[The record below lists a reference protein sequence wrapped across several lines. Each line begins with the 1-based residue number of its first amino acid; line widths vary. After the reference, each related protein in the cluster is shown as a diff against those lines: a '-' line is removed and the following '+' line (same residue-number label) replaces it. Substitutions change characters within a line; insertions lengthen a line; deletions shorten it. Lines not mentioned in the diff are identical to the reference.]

1 MDTNGTSN
9 SANMRVQPSIRS
21 FFQPRQPNYAAPPIP
36 PVSKIDN
43 TSPLPHISQSPPV
56 SLPKSAK
63 LTSTIPEQA
72 IISPILE
79 EHIPSLRR
87 INALLL
93 PISYP
98 DSFYQK
104 IISPDAP
111 VSFSRA
117 ILWTDPRSSQTTLV
131 GGMVCRLDPA
141 LAPDST
147 PQDTKYTPRC
157 FDIYIQ
163 SLALLSPYRRMGL
176 VAEVLRKII
185 ESATSQ
191 PNIKIAS
198 LYAHVWTENE
208 EALEW
213 YTSRG
218 FRREDPVLHGYYRRL
233 KPDTAWIFRR
243 RLLPSDHLSSPNSCP
258 NDTSAQLI
266 PCAPTKTLEPPVRPQ
281 IAPSARSFQERGPDR
296 EWNDLPEDILG
307 STLKPPS
314 LRTSREGSN
323 TSSRSSSKSGLDAK
337 GKKKRA
343 YPAAAFG
350 N

>member
-9 SANMRVQPSIRS
+9 TANTRVQPSIRS
-21 FFQPRQPNYAAPPIP
+21 FFQPRQPSYTAPPAP
-36 PVSKIDN
+36 P
-43 TSPLPHISQSPPV
+43 TSRLESAGPLPQASQLPLESPANHAP
-56 SLPKSAK
+56 
-63 LTSTIPEQA
+63 TIPEQA
-72 IISPILE
+72 TISLVLS
-79 EHIPSLRR
+79 EHIPPLRR

-98 DSFYQK
+98 DSFYQQ
-104 IISPDAP
+104 IVTPDAP

-117 ILWTDPRSSQTTLV
+117 ITWTDPKSPQSTV
-131 GGMVCRLDPA
+131 IGGMVCRLDPA

-147 PQDTKYTPRC
+147 PQDTKYTPGY
-157 FDIYIQ
+157 FDIYIP

-176 VAEVLRKII
+176 VAEVLK
-185 ESATSQ
+185 EVVEAATAQSD
-191 PNIKIAS
+191 IKVAS

-218 FRREDPVLHGYYRRL
+218 FKREEPVLHGYYRRL

-243 RLLPSDHLSSPNSCP
+243 RLLPSDHLASPKSSHTSVTAPTVTDPTSSP
-258 NDTSAQLI
+258 AI
-266 PCAPTKTLEPPVRPQ
+266 EPRARPRLP
-281 IAPSARSFQERGPDR
+281 PSARSFQERGPDR

-307 STLKPPS
+307 AGLKPPN
-314 LRTSREGSN
+314 LYASREGST
-323 TSSRSSSKSGLDAK
+323 TSSRSSSRSGIEKA
-337 GKKKRA
+337 KKKRT

-350 N
+350 S